1 MTILRL
7 VSMVWLLAAAP
18 LLAADAAISLFD
30 GKTLGKW
37 EPVNL
42 GSDGKVWVDEEGGEL
57 RLDQGEPL
65 TAVVWKGEVPAVS
78 NYEITLE
85 AKKINGDDFFLALT
99 IPVKDTHCTFVCGGW
114 GGGLVGISSINGMDA
129 SENESATVESFEK
142 GVWYPIKVRVTDR
155 FISCWVGERELVSIN
170 LEGIT
175 LSMRAG
181 DIEECVPLGLATY
194 QTWGAYRN
202 LRWTNLPKP

>member
-1 MTILRL
+1 
-7 VSMVWLLAAAP
+7 MVWLLAAAP

>member
-7 VSMVWLLAAAP
+7 VSLALLLSSAP
-18 LLAADAAISLFD
+18 LLAEDATISLFD

-37 EPVNL
+37 EAVNL
-42 GSDGKVWVDEEGGEL
+42 GSDGKVWVDEAGGEL

>member
-1 MTILRL
+1 
-7 VSMVWLLAAAP
+7 
-18 LLAADAAISLFD
+18 
-30 GKTLGKW
+30 
-37 EPVNL
+37 
-42 GSDGKVWVDEEGGEL
+42 
-57 RLDQGEPL
+57 
-65 TAVVWKGEVPAVS
+65 
-78 NYEITLE
+78 
-85 AKKINGDDFFLALT
+85 
-99 IPVKDTHCTFVCGGW
+99 
-114 GGGLVGISSINGMDA
+114 MDA

-181 DIEECVPLGLATY
+181 DIEECVPLGLATD

>member
-7 VSMVWLLAAAP
+7 VSLALLLSSAP
-18 LLAADAAISLFD
+18 LLAEDATISLFD

-37 EPVNL
+37 EAVNL
-42 GSDGKVWVDEEGGEL
+42 GSDGKVWVDEAGGEL

-155 FISCWVGERELVSIN
+155 FISCWVGERELVSIS